1 MKKLLI
7 VLFGVLA
14 FQGFVFAESWEDWVR
29 RASGYRPIP
38 EPGCNVTDNEVVEVM
53 WNRIYMQ

>member
-14 FQGFVFAESWEDWVR
+14 FQGYVFAESWEDFGPQV
-29 RASGYRPIP
+29 IP
-38 EPGCNVTDNEVVEVM
+38 LGVLIFQMILLVGIVQSNGIP
-53 WNRIYMQ
+53 

>member
-14 FQGFVFAESWEDWVR
+14 FQGFVFAESWEE
-29 RASGYRPIP
+29 RAASKTPWSSDFPDDPTRWM
-38 EPGCNVTDNEVVEVM
+38 EH
-53 WNRIYMQ
+53 